1 MNHSI
6 WTYFD
11 RSPNYEHLRNFD
23 CFCYMKNVFK
33 LKDKFESCIEKYI
46 FIGYPQLQIGWK
58 TYNDQTRVCY
68 TFRDVVFYEHIYPC
82 IQQKVK
88 IGLNDTIHAFN
99 DEINSIEEEKNI
111 NDNVQDHTKET
122 HNVYQFLVNFII
134 SSDTSHGNEQI
145 ENIVAEHYNIE
156 LIYQGGTTND

>member
-1 MNHSI
+1 M
-6 WTYFD
+6 
-11 RSPNYEHLRNFD
+11 
-23 CFCYMKNVFK
+23 
-33 LKDKFESCIEKYI
+33 
-46 FIGYPQLQIGWK
+46 
-58 TYNDQTRVCY
+58 
-68 TFRDVVFYEHIYPC
+68 FYEHIYPC
-82 IQQKVK
+82 IPQKVK